1 MNWDVVY
8 AVGLV
13 FGLFTI
19 LYYLIPFLRDKKLD
33 YYKEIKFGIDALFI
47 CISL

>member
-19 LYYLIPFLRDKKLD
+19 FVL
-33 YYKEIKFGIDALFI
+33 
-47 CISL
+47 CINSFFKR